1 MMSGIGAKDTK
12 PELALR
18 RALHARGFR
27 YRLHDKRLPGKPDI
41 VLPRYKAVIFVH
53 GCFWH
58 RHPNCRYATTPATR
72 PEFWAKKF
80 RGNVERD
87 KRNQVALT
95 DLGWRVAVVWE
106 CDLRTPQLANTASSL
121 TAWLQG
127 GQRHWTYQ

>member
-1 MMSGIGAKDTK
+1 MSGIGAKDTK

-18 RALHARGFR
+18 RALHARGYR

-87 KRNQVALT
+87 KRNQAALT

-106 CDLRTPQLANTASSL
+106 CRINGAVGNLDYETITTWLGGSNMDLEIS
-121 TAWLQG
+121 
-127 GQRHWTYQ
+127 